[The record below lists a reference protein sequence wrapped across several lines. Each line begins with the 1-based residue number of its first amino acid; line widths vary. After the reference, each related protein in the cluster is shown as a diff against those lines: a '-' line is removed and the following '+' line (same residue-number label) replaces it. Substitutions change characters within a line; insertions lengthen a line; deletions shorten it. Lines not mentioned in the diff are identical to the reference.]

1 MITRIAGTLE
11 TVESGRAVL
20 ATGPMA
26 IEVLVP
32 AGEVPRLA
40 LAAGG
45 PVVLHTMVLLE
56 SQSQGSSFTPRLLGF
71 ASERDRA
78 FFELFTTVKGIGP
91 RKALRAL
98 ARPTGE
104 VAAAI
109 ASEDVAALTA
119 LPEIGKRTAQT
130 IVAELAGKVDPWVDP
145 AALDAPAGAGA
156 GATGGSAPAAPVRP
170 ATAGELP
177 APALDALRILVDSL
191 GEAPARASVLV
202 ETVMR
207 DEPELA
213 DPAAIIEA
221 AYRSPETAG
230 G

>member
-11 TVESGRAVL
+11 TIEGGRAVL
-20 ATGPMA
+20 ASGPFA
-26 IEVLVP
+26 LEVLVP

-40 LAAGG
+40 TGVGG

-56 SQSQGSSFTPRLLGF
+56 SQGQGSSFAPRLIGF

-98 ARPTGE
+98 ARPVAE

-109 ASEDVAALTA
+109 ATEDVAALTG

-145 AALDAPAGAGA
+145 AALAGDGSGPA
-156 GATGGSAPAAPVRP
+156 TIRPVVRP
-170 ATAGELP
+170 AAEPALP
-177 APALDALRILVDSL
+177 AAAADALRILVDSL
-191 GEAPARASVLV
+191 GESPARARALV
-202 ETVMR
+202 DAVVR
-207 DEPELA
+207 DEPALA
-213 DPAAIIEA
+213 DPVAIIEA
-221 AYRSPETAG
+221 AYRSPETARG
-230 G
+230 